1 MLMKTSQKETRR
13 CVTMMR
19 NNLFVVL
26 GKMKIAT
33 EGVEAGEE
41 EEEEEGEEEEEEEGE
56 EKRGRW
62 RRKRGRRGGAVE
74 E

>member
-41 EEEEEGEEEEEEEGE
+41 EEEEEGEEEEEEGE
-56 EKRGRW
+56 EKGWRSGRV
-62 RRKRGRRGGAVE
+62 GG
-74 E
+74 

>member
-1 MLMKTSQKETRR
+1 MKTSQKETRR

-41 EEEEEGEEEEEEEGE
+41 EEEEEGEE
-56 EKRGRW
+56 KRGRW